1 MQQQLLPVA
10 LARADQLVELPKF
23 NQTHGQTPQ
32 LHRQLPRPM
41 TAGLTQVRLHLTT
54 HLFKD

>member
-1 MQQQLLPVA
+1 MQPQLLPVA
-10 LARADQLVELPKF
+10 LAKVDQLEEHLRF

-32 LHRQLPRPM
+32 QLLLQPKPM
-41 TAGLTQVRLHLTT
+41 TAGLTLVHQHQTT

>member
-10 LARADQLVELPKF
+10 LARVEQLVELHKF
-23 NQTHGQTPQ
+23 NQIHGQTLQ
-32 LHRQLPRPM
+32 LLRQLPRPM
-41 TAGLTQVRLHLTT
+41 TAGLTQVHLHLTT